1 MNINTKNYEGV
12 INRVFIDDR
21 ETERIEYAEEQ
32 YSPFNPIVD
41 RLDIGDYIF
50 ESRVRNKRFEKFETA
65 EPPVPSAEYVVFEY
79 KTGQD
84 FLNSIRN
91 KRLENQVYDM
101 VTNFDYT
108 FVIVECKDLRAE
120 LQKLYYSTGINMSLN
135 QVDGAIA
142 DFCTSSTVLFVQTEF
157 QAFDMMMRIA
167 GKIFQHKPIRYKYGK
182 KTSNSALNYLYSIKN
197 LGKKAENIVNTL
209 ELKTLND
216 LMNLTKEDLMQVEL
230 VGEKTAEM
238 ILKNIGGDSR
248 GQTKKIQQ
256 NKVS

>member
-1 MNINTKNYEGV
+1 MNINTKNYDGV

-21 ETERIEYAEEQ
+21 ETERIEYAREQ

-50 ESRVRNKRFEKFETA
+50 ESKPSKSRFENSKMLPIPT
-65 EPPVPSAEYVVFEY
+65 SEYVVFEY

-91 KRLENQVYDM
+91 NHLENQVYGM

-108 FVIVECKDLRAE
+108 FVIVECRDLRQE
-120 LQKLYYSTGINMSLN
+120 LQKLYYSTGIDMSLN

-142 DFCTSSTVLFVQTEF
+142 DYCTSSTVLFVQTEF

-182 KTSNSALNYLYSIKN
+182 KTSNSALNYLSGIKN

-216 LMNLTKEDLMQVEL
+216 LMNLTKKDLMEVEL

-238 ILKNIGGDSR
+238 ILKHIGVPHE
-248 GQTKKIQQ
+248 QKEKLQ
-256 NKVS
+256 

>member
-1 MNINTKNYEGV
+1 MNVNTQKYEDV
-12 INRVFIDDR
+12 ISRVFIDDR
-21 ETERIEYAEEQ
+21 ETERIEYATEQ

-50 ESRVRNKRFEKFETA
+50 ESPVRNKKFENSKML
-65 EPPVPSAEYVVFEY
+65 PVPSAEYVVFEY

-91 KRLENQVYDM
+91 NHLENQVYDM

-108 FVIVECKDLRAE
+108 FVIVECKDLRQE
-120 LQKLYYSTGINMSLN
+120 LQKLYYSTGIDMSLN

-157 QAFDMMMRIA
+157 QAFDMMMRIS

-182 KTSNSALNYLYSIKN
+182 KTANSALNYLYSIKN

-238 ILKNIGGDSR
+238 ILKNIGGNPH
-248 GQTKKIQQ
+248 GQTKKIQ
-256 NKVS
+256 